1 MAAAHATRYVATMR
15 NLATM
20 RSLALL
26 LLFALACGGS
36 QTSSETTPPV
46 ATEPA
51 QSARLRPPLAKQV
64 PHALEAHG
72 QTRQDPYYWMRDDD
86 RDDPEILAHL
96 RAENEYTA
104 AVLSPLRGFRDAL
117 YQEIV
122 GRIPQ
127 DDASV
132 PSRYGSF
139 RYYHRVE
146 AGKEYPI
153 HCRRAVQTCAQAP
166 CEDGPEEI
174 LLDANALADGH
185 AYYDLRGLNPTH
197 DGALLAY
204 AEDTLSRRIYTIR
217 IKNLVDGATLPDTLE
232 GTSGASVW
240 STDGRTL
247 FYVKRDPQTLRAH
260 QVWRHALGTPSS
272 EDVLVFDETDD
283 EFYVSIFE
291 SKSRDFVM
299 IGSHQTLAHEYR
311 YVDARNPTSA
321 PQLVLAREEGHE
333 YDVDHALGRFYIRTN
348 WEARDFRLMSVAP
361 VRSADRSAWRVE
373 VPAQDG
379 VFFEGFELFSG
390 HLVVHERRDGI
401 LRLRV
406 IPWKVGEPPR
416 ARGRSPLPN
425 AADLAN
431 AHEIAMDEDAYWT
444 GFGDNEELGSGTLRF
459 EYASM
464 TTPPSVFDYDLNAR
478 TRTLRKQDEVVG
490 DFDRERYISHRL
502 NVPAR
507 DGTLVPVSIVHR
519 RDLDRAAPQ
528 PLLLYGYGSY
538 GYSLD
543 PTFSSPRLSLLD
555 RGVIF
560 AIAHIRG
567 GQERGRAWYEDGK
580 LLNKQNTFTDFVDVA
595 RHLVDEGWTASDK
608 LFAHGGSAGGLLM
621 GAVANM
627 APDLFDAIVADVPF
641 VDVVTTMLDETIP
654 LTTFEYDEWGN
665 PNERAYYDYMMRY
678 SPYDNVRAQDYPAML
693 VLTGLHDSQV
703 QYWEPMKWVARLRE
717 LKTDDEPL
725 LFDVNMEAGHGGA
738 SGRFRRH
745 EETALVYAFLLDRVG
760 VRR

>member
-1 MAAAHATRYVATMR
+1 MR
-15 NLATM
+15 LFV
-20 RSLALL
+20 LL
-26 LLFALACGGS
+26 LLALAFACGGS
-36 QTSSETTPPV
+36 TPPTPTACASCPDGTDRTENDTPRV
-46 ATEPA
+46 A
-51 QSARLRPPLAKQV
+51 RPPVAKQV
-64 PHALEAHG
+64 PHELRAHG
-72 QTRQDPYYWMRDDD
+72 QVRQDPYYWMRDDD
-86 RDDPEILAHL
+86 RDDEEILAHL

-104 AVLSPLRGFRDAL
+104 ATLAPLSDFREAL

-122 GRIPQ
+122 ARIPQ
-127 DDASV
+127 DDVSV
-132 PSRYGSF
+132 PSRYGAHL
-139 RYYHRVE
+139 YYERVE
-146 AGKEYPI
+146 AGKEYAI
-153 HCRRAVQTCAQAP
+153 HCRRAVAACATEP
-166 CEDGPEEI
+166 CGDAPEEI
-174 LLDANALADGH
+174 LLDGNQLAEGH
-185 AYYDLRGLNPTH
+185 GYYDLRGLTPTH
-197 DGALLAY
+197 DGKLLAY

-217 IKNLVDGATLPDTLE
+217 IKNLEDGSLLTDTIE
-232 GTSGASVW
+232 GTSGNAVW

-247 FYVKRDPQTLRAH
+247 FYVRRDPQTLRAH
-260 QVWRHALGTPSS
+260 QVWRHALGTPTS

-299 IGSHQTLAHEYR
+299 IGSYQTLAHEYR
-311 YVDARNPTSA
+311 YVDARNPTSE
-321 PQLVLAREEGHE
+321 PKLVLARQEGHE

-361 VRSADRSAWRVE
+361 EQSGDRARWRVE

-379 VFFEGFELFSG
+379 VFFEGFELFRS
-390 HLVVHERRDGI
+390 HLVVNERRDGI

-406 IPWKVGEPPR
+406 IPWKVGERPA
-416 ARGRSPLPN
+416 ARGRTALPN
-425 AADLAN
+425 AANLAD
-431 AHEIAMDEDAYWT
+431 AHEIAMDEAAYWT
-444 GFGDNEELGSGTLRF
+444 GFGDNEELSSGFLRF
-459 EYASM
+459 SYSSM
-464 TTPPSVFDYDLNAR
+464 TTPPSVIDYDLNRR
-478 TRTLRKQDEVVG
+478 TRTVRKVEEVVG
-490 DFDRERYISHRL
+490 GFDREAYVSHRL

-519 RDLDRAAPQ
+519 RDLDRSQPQ

-543 PTFSSPRLSLLD
+543 PTFSSPRLSLLN

-560 AIAHIRG
+560 AIAHVRG
-567 GQERGRAWYEDGK
+567 GQERGRAWYENGK
-580 LLNKQNTFTDFVDVA
+580 LLNKMNTFTDFIDVG
-595 RHLVDEGWTASDK
+595 RHLVNERWTASDR
-608 LFAHGGSAGGLLM
+608 LFAHGASAGGLLM

-627 APDLFDAIVADVPF
+627 APELFGAIVADVPF

-665 PNERAYYDYMMRY
+665 PNERPYYDYMMSY
-678 SPYDNVRAQDYPAML
+678 SPYDNVRAMDYPPML

-717 LKTDDEPL
+717 LKTDGNPL
-725 LFDVNMEAGHGGA
+725 LFDVNMEAGHGGS

-745 EETALVYAFLLDRVG
+745 KETALVYAFLLDRVN

>member
-1 MAAAHATRYVATMR
+1 MR
-15 NLATM
+15 H
-20 RSLALL
+20 LALL
-26 LLFALACGGS
+26 LLFALACGGT
-36 QTSSETTPPV
+36 QTTTTETTPTVEGPTRE
-46 ATEPA
+46 ASRP
-51 QSARLRPPLAKQV
+51 RPPLAKQV
-64 PHALEAHG
+64 PHELRAHD
-72 QTRQDPYYWMRDDD
+72 QVRQDPYYWMRDDD
-86 RDDPEILAHL
+86 RNDPEVLAHL
-96 RAENEYTA
+96 AAENEYTEA
-104 AVLSPLRGFRDAL
+104 MLEPLAGFRESL

-122 GRIPQ
+122 ARIPQ
-127 DDASV
+127 DDVSV
-132 PSRYGSF
+132 PARYGEF
-139 RYYHRVE
+139 LYYQRVE

-153 HCRRAVQTCAQAP
+153 HCRRPVPTCSQEP
-166 CEDGPEEI
+166 CTDADEEV
-174 LLDANALADGH
+174 LLDANELASEH
-185 AYYDLRGLNPTH
+185 SYYDLRGLTPTH
-197 DGALLAY
+197 DGKLLAY

-217 IKNLVDGATLPDTLE
+217 VKNLEDGSTLTDTLE
-232 GTSGASVW
+232 GTSGNSVW
-240 STDGRTL
+240 SADGRTL

-260 QVWRHALGTPSS
+260 QVWRHALGTPST

-299 IGSHQTLAHEYR
+299 IGSYQTLAHEYR
-311 YVDARNPTSA
+311 YVDARNPTSE
-321 PQLVLAREEGHE
+321 PKLVLAREEGHE

-361 VRSADRSAWRVE
+361 VNSGERDAWRVE

-390 HLVVHERRDGI
+390 HLVVNERRDGI

-406 IPWKVGEPPR
+406 IPWKVGERPR
-416 ARGRSPLPN
+416 ARGRTALPN
-425 AADLAN
+425 AADLEH

-444 GFGDNEELGSGTLRF
+444 GFGDNDELASGILRF

-464 TTPPSVFDYDLNAR
+464 TTPPSVFDYDLNRR
-478 TRTLRKQDEVVG
+478 TRTLRKQEEVVG
-490 DFDRERYISHRL
+490 GFDREQYVSHRL

-519 RDLDRAAPQ
+519 RDLDRASPQ

-543 PTFSSPRLSLLD
+543 PTFSSSRLSLLN

-560 AIAHIRG
+560 AIAHVRG

-580 LLNKQNTFTDFVDVA
+580 LLHKMNTFTDFIDVG
-595 RHLVDEGWTASDK
+595 RHLVQEGWTTSEK

-627 APDLFDAIVADVPF
+627 APDLFGAIVADVPF

-665 PNERAYYDYMMRY
+665 PNEREYYDYMMQY
-678 SPYDNVRAQDYPAML
+678 SPYDNVAAQAYPPML

-717 LKTDDEPL
+717 RKTDDNLL

-745 EETALVYAFLLDRVG
+745 KETALVYAFLLDRVG